1 MATDTAI
8 SVKCVL
14 QICNIPTH
22 FTGAVGS
29 RENVTSLL
37 EGRILTW
44 GTGGLV

>member
-22 FTGAVGS
+22 FTEAGGS
-29 RENVTSLL
+29 RENVTSLF
-37 EGRILTW
+37 EGRILTL